1 MPPLSNWEWFFTTN
15 GVSLDTD
22 AWRRGWRHS
31 RIIQE
36 SSRIP
41 ELERR
46 FMGKLVRT
54 GTEARIKT
62 GIVERVCKHGD
73 HYRGNDD
80 SLILVMRNSGGGI
93 ETAWIRE
100 NLDLIQIY
108 EGE

>member
-1 MPPLSNWEWFFTTN
+1 MPPLLNWEWSFSTN

-22 AWRRGWRHS
+22 AWRQGYSNS

-41 ELERR
+41 ELERH
-46 FMGKLVRT
+46 FMGKLVRA
-54 GTEARIKT
+54 GTESRIKT

-73 HYRGNDD
+73 HYRGTED
-80 SLILVMRNSGGGI
+80 SLILVMRNRGGGI

-100 NLDLIQIY
+100 NLDLIQIHK
-108 EGE
+108 GE